1 MKIRKCIYL
10 SGMFEQKL
18 REDIYTME
26 YFKGNGHQQS
36 PKTKLDETKFSQ
48 DVSNV
53 IFQFLCYIYLAKR
66 FHRYSVRFA
75 IMRKSI

>member
-1 MKIRKCIYL
+1 
-10 SGMFEQKL
+10 MFEQKSK
-18 REDIYTME
+18 EDIYTME